1 MRIWIICVVLAC
13 HALLASDTAG
23 ADRTAGAWESPE
35 ASNWPLVPVHAA
47 LTPDGRVLTFGSN
60 SGGKATGFFIYDVW
74 DPAAGLA
81 AGHVTLDNL
90 TGTDIFCGTA
100 VTLPDSGDI
109 FIAGGSKWT
118 GLRASNAGNN
128 KSTIFDR
135 DDNSLTLGAD
145 MKRTRWY
152 ASATALM
159 NGEVYVQGGLHG
171 EDFPEVRGRNG
182 SYRLLNEAPTG
193 VYHYN
198 YPRIFVAPDGRVFG
212 FDMNGQMYFVTTRG
226 SGSIMPAG
234 QIDPGLLGLPSTAVM
249 YRPENVLLISG
260 INNRAATVDIAGP
273 APVVT
278 PTGSLSS
285 TRAWGS
291 ATVLADGRVLMT
303 GGSAEPDE
311 LVGVNNSAEIWDP
324 TTGQWS
330 MGALGV
336 RPRLYHSFAL
346 LLPDA
351 SVLVGGGGANNGA
364 PVNNFHAEIY
374 HPPYLYDASGAPAA
388 RPVIAS
394 APSLL
399 EPGQPFAVTLDAAGA
414 DRVTLVNTGSATHG
428 VNLQQRFVE
437 LGFSASGN
445 TLSVDMPARG
455 TDTPPG
461 YYLLFVLDGEGVPSR
476 GRIVRVAVSESP
488 SDDTIAPTKPTGL
501 TITKVQGNPRLVWT
515 ASTDNV
521 AVVEY
526 SVHRST
532 DGSLGPEVVRVPSP
546 TWTDTNVI
554 EGTIY
559 TYAAK
564 AHDAAG
570 NVSLASAKKSVT
582 AYQKPTK
589 PTDFTLRLFNKDP
602 QLNFTPS
609 TDNVGVVGYN
619 VYRSTDGTMGPL
631 FAQIEGPGW
640 VDTSAQ
646 AGIRYTYA
654 LRARDDAGY
663 LSNATALKGITAK

>member
-1 MRIWIICVVLAC
+1 
-13 HALLASDTAG
+13 
-23 ADRTAGAWESPE
+23 
-35 ASNWPLVPVHAA
+35 
-47 LTPDGRVLTFGSN
+47 
-60 SGGKATGFFIYDVW
+60 
-74 DPAAGLA
+74 
-81 AGHVTLDNL
+81 
-90 TGTDIFCGTA
+90 
-100 VTLPDSGDI
+100 
-109 FIAGGSKWT
+109 
-118 GLRASNAGNN
+118 
-128 KSTIFDR
+128 
-135 DDNSLTLGAD
+135 
-145 MKRTRWY
+145 
-152 ASATALM
+152 
-159 NGEVYVQGGLHG
+159 
-171 EDFPEVRGRNG
+171 
-182 SYRLLNEAPTG
+182 
-193 VYHYN
+193 
-198 YPRIFVAPDGRVFG
+198 
-212 FDMNGQMYFVTTRG
+212 
-226 SGSIMPAG
+226 
-234 QIDPGLLGLPSTAVM
+234 
-249 YRPENVLLISG
+249 
-260 INNRAATVDIAGP
+260 
-273 APVVT
+273 
-278 PTGSLSS
+278 
-285 TRAWGS
+285 
-291 ATVLADGRVLMT
+291 
-303 GGSAEPDE
+303 
-311 LVGVNNSAEIWDP
+311 
-324 TTGQWS
+324 
-330 MGALGV
+330 
-336 RPRLYHSFAL
+336 
-346 LLPDA
+346 
-351 SVLVGGGGANNGA
+351 
-364 PVNNFHAEIY
+364 
-374 HPPYLYDASGAPAA
+374 
-388 RPVIAS
+388 
-394 APSLL
+394 LL

-445 TLSVDMPARG
+445 TLSVDMPARA

>member
-1 MRIWIICVVLAC
+1 MRIGIICV
-13 HALLASDTAG
+13 LLALYGLVTSDTAG
-23 ADRTAGAWESPE
+23 ANRTAGAWESPE
-35 ASNWPLVPVHAA
+35 ANNWPLVPVHAS

-81 AGHVTLDNL
+81 GGHVTLDNL
-90 TGTDIFCGTA
+90 TGTDIFCATA

-159 NGEVYVQGGLHG
+159 TGEIFVQGGLHG

-182 SYRLLNEAPTG
+182 SYRLLSEAPTAA
-193 VYHYN
+193 YHYN

-226 SGSIMPAG
+226 NGSIMPAG
-234 QIDPGLLGLPSTAVM
+234 QIDSGLLGLPSTAVM
-249 YRPENVLLISG
+249 YRPENVLLVSG

-273 APVVT
+273 TPVVT

-324 TTGQWS
+324 TTGQWT
-330 MGALGV
+330 MGATGR
-336 RPRLYHSFAL
+336 RPRLYHSIAL

-374 HPPYLYDASGAPAA
+374 HPPYLYDASGAFAA

-399 EPGQPFAVTLDAAGA
+399 EPGKPFTVTLDAAGA

-445 TLSVDMPARG
+445 TLTVDMPAR
-455 TDTPPG
+455 TADTPPG
-461 YYLLFVLDGEGVPSR
+461 YYLLFVLDSAGVPSR
-476 GRIVRVAVSESP
+476 GRIVRVAIDESA

-501 TITKVQGNPRLVWT
+501 TITKVQGNPRLVWN
-515 ASTDNV
+515 AATDNV
-521 AVVEY
+521 AVVGY

-532 DGSLGPEVVRVPSP
+532 DGSLGPEVVRVAAPN
-546 TWTDTNVI
+546 WTDTNVI
-554 EGTIY
+554 EGTVY
-559 TYAAK
+559 TYAVK

-570 NVSLASAKKSVT
+570 NVSLPSGRRSVT

-589 PTDFTLRLFNKDP
+589 PTNFTLRLVNNDP
-602 QLNFTPS
+602 QLNFIPS

-631 FAQIEGPGW
+631 FAQIAGPGW

-646 AGIRYTYA
+646 AGIIYTYA
-654 LRARDDAGY
+654 VRARDAAGY
-663 LSNATALKGITAK
+663 LSIATALKSITAK